1 LVRGTAREAG
11 GGEGY
16 SNSTSNLKA
25 REAICEFARPVSDL
39 RVGWVNAAT
48 EAIKAHQRVQQIEA
62 ENKTS
67 LTELALQRDLAT
79 VATVAAVVQIDSASV
94 TVATVAAVSQINL
107 ASAVFMVRTTHR
119 YLVVVLL
126 VCQKARL
133 LVLQEACFN
142 QKDFAGHLDLAV
154 LEFTTQIILQA

>member
-79 VATVAAVVQIDSASV
+79 VATVAAV
-94 TVATVAAVSQINL
+94 SQINL